1 MTTADLRAGQLDV
14 AGVATALIDTGAPPG
29 PAAAPPVLL
38 LHGSGP
44 GVTAAANWRPVIP
57 ALSADRRVIAPDQ
70 LGFGGT
76 ATGEPRSYGRAAWT
90 DHALALLDTLGLGT
104 VDVIGNSMGGAIAL
118 SMAVARPGAVRRIVT
133 MGSMGVAMALPY
145 GLNEVWGYTP
155 GPPQSGAA
163 QSGAAQSGA
172 AQTGAAQTGAA
183 QTGAAQT
190 GAAQTGAAQ
199 TGAAQT
205 GAAQT
210 GAAQMRHVI
219 ELFAHNRGLI
229 TDDLV
234 EMRYQ
239 ASLNPPVRD
248 SWAAMFPAPRQRW
261 VDDLALSGAELASIQ
276 APVLLVHGR
285 DDRVVP
291 WRPSSGQLIEL
302 LPDSRLHVISNCGH
316 WTMIEKTADFL
327 AVVQPLLAP

>member
-1 MTTADLRAGQLDV
+1 VTTADLRASQIDV
-14 AGVATALIDTGAPPG
+14 AGVATALIDTGPPPG

-90 DHALALLDTLGLGT
+90 EHALALLDTLGLGT

-118 SMAVARPGAVRRIVT
+118 AMAVARPGAVRRIVT

-155 GPPQSGAA
+155 G
-163 QSGAAQSGA
+163 
-172 AQTGAAQTGAA
+172 T
-183 QTGAAQT
+183 
-190 GAAQTGAAQ
+190 
-199 TGAAQT
+199 
-205 GAAQT
+205 
-210 GAAQMRHVI
+210 AQMRHI
-219 ELFAHNRGLI
+219 IGLFAHNRGLI

-276 APVLLVHGR
+276 APALLVHGR

-291 WRPSSGQLIEL
+291 WRPSSGQLIDL
-302 LPDSRLHVISNCGH
+302 LPDSRLHVMSNCGH

-327 AVVQPLLAP
+327 AVVQSFLAPAGPG

>member
-1 MTTADLRAGQLDV
+1 VTTADLRASRIDV
-14 AGVATALIDTGAPPG
+14 AGVATALIDTGPPPG

-90 DHALALLDTLGLGT
+90 EHALALLDTLGLGT
-104 VDVIGNSMGGAIAL
+104 ADVIGNSMGGAIAL
-118 SMAVARPGAVRRIVT
+118 AMAVARPGAVRRIVT

-155 GPPQSGAA
+155 G
-163 QSGAAQSGA
+163 
-172 AQTGAAQTGAA
+172 T
-183 QTGAAQT
+183 
-190 GAAQTGAAQ
+190 
-199 TGAAQT
+199 
-205 GAAQT
+205 
-210 GAAQMRHVI
+210 AQMRHI
-219 ELFAHNRGLI
+219 IGLFAHNRGLI

-276 APVLLVHGR
+276 APALLVHGR

-291 WRPSSGQLIEL
+291 WRPSSGQLIDL
-302 LPDSRLHVISNCGH
+302 LPDSRLHVMSNCGH

-327 AVVQPLLAP
+327 AVVQPFLAPAGPG